1 MAEPGCE
8 TSSEE
13 SLGTEEP
20 TATERKS
27 PKQKQPRRRG
37 RRGGRR
43 RRNPDS
49 FATYFPR
56 VLKHVHE
63 GLSLSREAV
72 SVMDSFVKDIF
83 ERIAEEASRLART
96 TKRSTITNREIQT
109 AVRLLLPGEIGKH
122 AMSEAT
128 KAMIRFT
135 FQTNNKAVSIMD
147 SFIKDTFERIAEEA
161 SRLARTTKH
170 STITTRE
177 IQTAVR
183 LLLPGE
189 IGKHAMSEATKAII
203 RFTFHQAAAVPSSEG
218 QVFLT
223 FGTQEAASVSGI
235 KEKMALQILALC
247 LWVCSG
253 SGSPASH

>member
-20 TATERKS
+20 TAADRKS
-27 PKQKQPRRRG
+27 PKQKQPSRRG

-43 RRNPDS
+43 CRRFVRLHHHRSSDS

-63 GLSLSREAV
+63 GLSLSQE
-72 SVMDSFVKDIF
+72 
-83 ERIAEEASRLART
+83 
-96 TKRSTITNREIQT
+96 
-109 AVRLLLPGEIGKH
+109 
-122 AMSEAT
+122 
-128 KAMIRFT
+128 
-135 FQTNNKAVSIMD
+135 AVSIMD

-203 RFTFHQAAAVPSSEG
+203 RFTFHQ
-218 QVFLT
+218 
-223 FGTQEAASVSGI
+223 
-235 KEKMALQILALC
+235 
-247 LWVCSG
+247 
-253 SGSPASH
+253 

>member
-1 MAEPGCE
+1 MSSSRDAIRSDNTWLSDSLLVFAFCPIRKDLPVTSGNAATINGLAPLKLPPVPFLLSCGEGEPNMAEPGCE

-135 FQTNNKAVSIMD
+135 FRQ
-147 SFIKDTFERIAEEA
+147 
-161 SRLARTTKH
+161 
-170 STITTRE
+170 
-177 IQTAVR
+177 
-183 LLLPGE
+183 
-189 IGKHAMSEATKAII
+189 
-203 RFTFHQAAAVPSSEG
+203 
-218 QVFLT
+218 
-223 FGTQEAASVSGI
+223 
-235 KEKMALQILALC
+235 
-247 LWVCSG
+247 
-253 SGSPASH
+253 